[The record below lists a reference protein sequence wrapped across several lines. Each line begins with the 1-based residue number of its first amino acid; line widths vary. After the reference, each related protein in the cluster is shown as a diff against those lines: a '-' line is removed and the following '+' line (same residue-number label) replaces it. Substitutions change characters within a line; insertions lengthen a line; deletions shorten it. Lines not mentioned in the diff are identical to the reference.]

1 MSSRGVAMMADATLA
16 DIRGER
22 TGMDLGLKDKAVIV
36 TGGSKGLGAASAR
49 RLAAEGARLLLTA
62 RDEAQISAVARA
74 IEEETGTTCAT
85 VPADLT
91 QADAADMVV
100 ARAIET
106 LGRVDVL
113 INCAGASQGGV
124 FWEIPDRVWEDSF
137 ALKFMG
143 TLRMM
148 RAVIPHMRERRSG
161 RIVSIVGNTG
171 RQPNPR
177 ILPGAAANAALLAVT
192 AGLAQEVAA
201 DGIAVLALNPGP
213 TRTERW
219 TTLMENL
226 AKQSGR
232 TVPEVEEGFLKDI
245 PMNRLGEP
253 EEVARLVAFLASEA
267 AANMTGTSLTADG
280 GWTKAIA

>member
-1 MSSRGVAMMADATLA
+1 
-16 DIRGER
+16 
-22 TGMDLGLKDKAVIV
+22 MDLGLKDKAVIV
-36 TGGSKGLGAASAR
+36 TGASKGLGAASAR
-49 RLAAEGARLLLTA
+49 ALAAEGARLVLTA
-62 RDEAQISAVARA
+62 RGEARISAVARA
-74 IEEETGTTCAT
+74 IEEEYGTPCAT
-85 VPADLT
+85 VAADLT
-91 QADAADMVV
+91 EAGAADAVV
-100 ARAIET
+100 ARALEK
-106 LGRVDVL
+106 LGRIDIL

-124 FWEIPDRVWEDSF
+124 FWEIPDQVWEDSF

-148 RAVIPHMRERRSG
+148 RAVIPHMRERGSG
-161 RIVSIVGNTG
+161 RIVSIVGNSG
-171 RQPNPR
+171 RQPNAR

-226 AKQSGR
+226 AQQSGR
-232 TVPEVEEGFLKDI
+232 TVPEVEADFMKDI

-253 EEVARLVAFLASEA
+253 GEIARLVVFLASEA

>member
-1 MSSRGVAMMADATLA
+1 
-16 DIRGER
+16 
-22 TGMDLGLKDKAVIV
+22 MDLGLKDKAVIV

-62 RDEAQISAVARA
+62 RDGTRISAVARE
-74 IEEETGTTCAT
+74 IEDDYGTVCAT

-91 QADAADMVV
+91 QVGAAN
-100 ARAIET
+100 AIVTQAVET
-106 LGRVDVL
+106 LGRIDVL

-124 FWEIPDRVWEDSF
+124 FWEIPDRVWEDSL

-148 RAVIPHMRERRSG
+148 RSVIPQMRERGSG

-177 ILPGAAANAALLAVT
+177 MLPGAAANAALLAVT

-201 DGIAVLALNPGP
+201 DGIAVLAPNPGP

-226 AKQSGR
+226 AGQSGR
-232 TVPEVEEGFLKDI
+232 TVPEVEADFMKDI

>member
-1 MSSRGVAMMADATLA
+1 
-16 DIRGER
+16 
-22 TGMDLGLKDKAVIV
+22 MDLGLEEKTVIV
-36 TGGSKGLGAASAR
+36 TGASKGLGAASAR

-62 RDEAQISAVARA
+62 RDEARVSAVARA
-74 IEEETGTTCAT
+74 IAEEYGTTCAT

-91 QADAADMVV
+91 QADAAKVV
-100 ARAIET
+100 VTQAIEA

-124 FWEIPDRVWEDSF
+124 FWEIPDQVWEDSF

-143 TLRMM
+143 TLRMI
-148 RAVIPHMRERRSG
+148 RAVIPHMRERGSG

-177 ILPGAAANAALLAVT
+177 MLPGAAANAALLAVT
-192 AGLAQEVAA
+192 AGLAQDVAA
-201 DGIAVLALNPGP
+201 DGIVVLALNPGP

-226 AKQSGR
+226 AKQSRR
-232 TVPEVEEGFLKDI
+232 TVLEVEDDFTKDI

-253 EEVARLVAFLASEA
+253 EEIARLVAFLASEG

>member
-1 MSSRGVAMMADATLA
+1 
-16 DIRGER
+16 
-22 TGMDLGLKDKAVIV
+22 MDLGLKDKAVIV

-62 RDEAQISAVARA
+62 RDGTRIAAVARA
-74 IEEETGTTCAT
+74 IEAEYGTVCAS

-91 QADAADMVV
+91 QAGAAEAVV
-100 ARAIET
+100 AQAIEAW
-106 LGRVDVL
+106 GQVDVL
-113 INCAGASQGGV
+113 INCAGAPQGGV
-124 FWEIPDRVWEDSF
+124 FWEIPDRVWEDSL

-148 RAVIPHMRERRSG
+148 RAVIPHMREHGSG

-171 RQPNPR
+171 RQPSSR
-177 ILPGAAANAALLAVT
+177 MLPGAAANAALLAVT

-219 TTLMENL
+219 TALMENL
-226 AKQSGR
+226 ARQSGR
-232 TVPEVEEGFLKDI
+232 TVPEVEEDFMKDI

>member
-1 MSSRGVAMMADATLA
+1 
-16 DIRGER
+16 
-22 TGMDLGLKDKAVIV
+22 MDLGLKDKAVIV
-36 TGGSKGLGAASAR
+36 TGGSKGLGAAAAR

-62 RDEAQISAVARA
+62 RDEARISAVARA

-85 VPADLT
+85 APADLT
-91 QADAADMVV
+91 QADAANVV
-100 ARAIET
+100 VTQAIEK

-124 FWEIPDRVWEDSF
+124 FWEVPDRVWEDSL

-148 RAVIPHMRERRSG
+148 RAVVPHMRERRSG

-177 ILPGAAANAALLAVT
+177 MLPGAAANAALLAVT
-192 AGLAQEVAA
+192 TGLAQEVAA
-201 DGIAVLALNPGP
+201 DGIVVLALNPGP

-232 TVPEVEEGFLKDI
+232 TVPEVEEDFMKDI
-245 PMNRLGEP
+245 PMN
-253 EEVARLVAFLASEA
+253 
-267 AANMTGTSLTADG
+267 
-280 GWTKAIA
+280 

>member
-1 MSSRGVAMMADATLA
+1 
-16 DIRGER
+16 
-22 TGMDLGLKDKAVIV
+22 MDLGLKDKAVIV
-36 TGGSKGLGAASAR
+36 TGASKGLGAASAR
-49 RLAAEGARLLLTA
+49 RLAAEGAQLLLTA
-62 RDEAQISAVARA
+62 RDGARMSAVAGA
-74 IEEETGTTCAT
+74 IDEEYGTACAT

-91 QADAADMVV
+91 QAGAAKLVV
-100 ARAIET
+100 THAIDT

-124 FWEIPDRVWEDSF
+124 FWEIPDQVWEDSF

-148 RAVIPHMRERRSG
+148 RAVIPHMREHSSG

-171 RQPNPR
+171 RQPSPR
-177 ILPGAAANAALLAVT
+177 MLPGAAANAALLAVT
-192 AGLAQEVAA
+192 AGLAEEVAA

-219 TTLMENL
+219 TTLMEKL

-232 TVPEVEEGFLKDI
+232 TVPEVEEDFMKDI

-253 EEVARLVAFLASEA
+253 EEIARLVAFLASEV